1 MEIENKE
8 IDNYK
13 SWKLKREKKF
23 YKVYYVLLR
32 GIFMNAIPFAVFYTL
47 LESGFN
53 LNYLDY
59 NVAGIAFI
67 AGLLFGIIY
76 QINQYKQKEKRFK
89 ELEKQNLL

>member
-13 SWKLKREKKF
+13 TLKLKREKKF
-23 YKVYYVLLR
+23 YKVYYILIRSIL
-32 GIFMNAIPFAVFYTL
+32 MNGLPFAIFYAL

-53 LNYLDY
+53 LNYIDLK
-59 NVAGIAFI
+59 VAGIAFI

-76 QINQYKQKEKRFK
+76 QINHYKQKEKRFQQ
-89 ELEKQNLL
+89 LEKQNLL